1 MKKKTDIL
9 HAAAAR
15 DKQTGALSI
24 PVVHASTYHQS
35 DIEKSQE
42 WEYGRSGNPTR
53 CELEKLLAALEG
65 AAGGFAFSSGMAA
78 LTTAITSFVKSG
90 DHIVAAKD
98 IYGGTYRLLTTYLRK
113 FDVTCTFVDT
123 SDPGSVEKAIGKNS
137 RVLLLET
144 PSNPLLKI
152 TDVAAMVSVAKKHD
166 LLTIIDNTFLTPY
179 LFRPLDLGVDI
190 SVHSATKF
198 LGGHSD
204 LIAGAVMTKTAEQA
218 KAVKK
223 VQNTC
228 GNILGPTDSW
238 LLIRGIKTLSAR
250 MDVQCRSA
258 ETLANWLLTQP
269 WVSQVFYPGL
279 KDHPDH
285 QIISAQASGFGAVIS
300 FKTDTVQRAIKIM
313 KQVKIWSV
321 AVSLGGVESILSYP
335 TMMSH
340 AAIPAAE
347 KQMLGITDNLIRL
360 SVGLEDCADLIDD
373 LKNAAESDN

>member
-24 PVVHASTYHQS
+24 PVYHASTYHQS
-35 DIEKSQE
+35 DIQKNQE

-65 AAGGFAFSSGMAA
+65 ASGGFAFSSGMAA
-78 LTTAITSFVKSG
+78 LTTALTSFISNG
-90 DHIVAAKD
+90 DHIVAARD
-98 IYGGTYRLLTTYLRK
+98 IYGGTYRLITTYLQK
-113 FDVTCTFVDT
+113 FGVTHTFVDT
-123 SDPGSVEKAIGKNS
+123 TDSDRVEKSIEKNS
-137 RVLLLET
+137 RILLLET

-152 TDVAAMVSVAKKHD
+152 TDISAMVSIAKKYN

-179 LFRPLDLGVDI
+179 LFRPLDLGIDI

-204 LIAGAVMTKTAEQA
+204 LIAGAVMTKTPEQA
-218 KAVKK
+218 RAVKRI
-223 VQNTC
+223 QNTC
-228 GNILGPTDSW
+228 GNILSPNDSW

-258 ETLANWLLTQP
+258 QTLAEWLSMQS
-269 WVSQVFYPGL
+269 WAKQVYYPGL
-279 KDHPDH
+279 KSHPGH
-285 QIISAQASGFGAVIS
+285 QTIMSQAYGFGAVVS
-300 FKTDTVQRAIKIM
+300 VKTDTVERAIQIM
-313 KQVKIWSV
+313 KNVKIWSV

-340 AAIPAAE
+340 AAIPALE
-347 KQMLGITDNLIRL
+347 RQKLGISDNLIRL
-360 SVGLEDCADLIDD
+360 SVGLEDCTDLIED
-373 LKNAAESDN
+373 LKTAAEFTD